1 MVIVAAVDRSDRTAA
16 VVDEAE
22 TLAEQFEDRVHVVH
36 VLSDSEYY
44 DLQRTNVDKTGK
56 GIEMEDV
63 ETVAADIA
71 AEAAADLQVAWETV
85 GLVGDASE
93 RIVSYAAE
101 QDAQYVV
108 VGPKKQSP
116 TGKAIFGSV
125 AQQILLESPVP
136 VVATTAN

>member
-22 TLAEQFEDRVHVVH
+22 TLARQFEDPVHVVH

-44 DLQRTNVDKTGK
+44 DLQRTNVEKRGK

-71 AEAAADLQVAWETV
+71 TEAAADLRVPWEAV

-93 RIVSYAAE
+93 RVVSYAVE
-101 QDAQYVV
+101 QDARYVV

-116 TGKAIFGSV
+116 TGKALFGSI
-125 AQQILLESPVP
+125 AQQILLQSPIP
-136 VVATTAN
+136 VVATTVD